1 MAKGCS
7 IRRVQ
12 TTDSRRA
19 PGPEILTLRALLQN
33 QQDGVRVTASIG
45 GSAEDLA
52 GIVDC
57 DGIRDGESG
66 VGGS

>member
-1 MAKGCS
+1 M
-7 IRRVQ
+7 RL
-12 TTDSRRA
+12 
-19 PGPEILTLRALLQN
+19 GPEILTLRALLQN